1 MDPIELQARLRNR
14 EEQTSLYWTLRVSV
28 TVYRLENGKLYLK
41 RILHVYIPYIL
52 YKGQKSWVGEIQS
65 TLLIST
71 PYDEN
76 STTIRNLTHNKRL
89 QQSSRVFIPKSIL
102 LSNYS
107 TPILCGMK
115 KKQNKTYKIKT
126 NSST

>member
-1 MDPIELQARLRNR
+1 MDPIELQARLRNG

-41 RILHVYIPYIL
+41 RILHVYIPHIL

-115 KKQNKTYKIKT
+115 KKTRQNI
-126 NSST
+126 